1 MIWINEWLF
10 HKESIAEIANLA
22 FKKEIEEKVCGQKK
36 KREFLVEKFSKKPT
50 IWFVYV
56 HKSGNKFYVIKI
68 VLQNL
73 EIWFTILNYK
83 CLSLHNFVVQ

>member
-36 KREFLVEKFSKKPT
+36 KREFLIEKFSKSLQ
-50 IWFVYV
+50 YD
-56 HKSGNKFYVIKI
+56 FYMCIRVVI
-68 VLQNL
+68 NL
-73 EIWFTILNYK
+73 KLANTK
-83 CLSLHNFVVQ
+83 NFEKLR